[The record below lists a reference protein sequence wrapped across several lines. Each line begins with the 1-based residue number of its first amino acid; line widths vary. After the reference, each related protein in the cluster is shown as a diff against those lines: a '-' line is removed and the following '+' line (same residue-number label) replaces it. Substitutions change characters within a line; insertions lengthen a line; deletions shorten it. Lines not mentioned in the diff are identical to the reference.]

1 MKKYIATAKVVK
13 TFLITETLTVIAFS
27 FFLLP
32 SSFFLLPSS
41 FFLLPSA
48 INKKSLSQN

>member
-1 MKKYIATAKVVK
+1 MNFIVDTKFILRRLGARSIATAKVVK

-32 SSFFLLPSS
+32 SSFFLLPS
-41 FFLLPSA
+41 A
-48 INKKSLSQN
+48 I

>member
-1 MKKYIATAKVVK
+1 MLIIRVPALAISFDYIATAKVVK

-32 SSFFLLPSS
+32 SSFGYNFRG
-41 FFLLPSA
+41 
-48 INKKSLSQN
+48 